1 MIWYDHMFLGKKC
14 HAKANRLKYKIS
26 NRLAHQGVFLIVL
39 PQSEHA
45 VLEIIPSVLLL
56 QKNYPA
62 EDLKIVG
69 MASTRNEALSL
80 LEYIIGEMYRTQGN
94 FDVSAFM
101 QQYR

>member
-14 HAKANRLKYKIS
+14 HTKVNRLKYKIS
-26 NRLAHQGVFLIVL
+26 NRMAHQGVFLIVL

-56 QKNYPA
+56 QKNYPTD
-62 EDLKIVG
+62 DLKIVG
-69 MASTRNEALSL
+69 MASTRSEAFL
-80 LEYIIGEMYRTQGN
+80 LVRDIIGEMYQTQGD
-94 FDVSAFM
+94 FDISAFM